1 MRIIVP
7 RSGSSVRRLS
17 WEDVVGVDRP
27 QKTAMLIARNIVGR
41 ISRDGLAVGDRL
53 QPERVMLEE
62 FGVGRGTLRESLRF
76 LELQGVIS
84 LKPGPGGGPII
95 EKPDAA
101 NLATTLVL
109 LMQFEN
115 AHFRSIV
122 EARQGLEPLM
132 ASLASERMTDDQLA
146 ELEGTVVRMGDNLDN
161 IETFLETNKRFHDV
175 IAWASGNSLYGFL
188 VDALLG
194 IMDGTALG
202 VDYPKHRRSAILKA
216 HTKIYEA
223 LAKHDRSLSEE
234 SMANHIREMQR
245 YLERKFP
252 AAMDQPITWDLIT

>member
-1 MRIIVP
+1 M
-7 RSGSSVRRLS
+7 
-17 WEDVVGVDRP
+17 DRP

-41 ISRDGLAVGDRL
+41 INRDGLTAGDRL

-95 EKPDAA
+95 EKPDAS

-109 LMQFEN
+109 LMQFER
-115 AHFRSIV
+115 AQFRSII

-132 ASLASERMTDDQLA
+132 ASLASERMSDDQLA
-146 ELEGTVVRMGDNLDN
+146 ALEETVTQMRDNLDDQV
-161 IETFLETNKRFHDV
+161 IFLDTNKRFHDV

-202 VDYPKHRRSAILKA
+202 VDYPRHRRSAVLKA
-216 HTKIYEA
+216 HTTIYEA
-223 LAKHDRSLSEE
+223 LAGHDTAASEE
-234 SMANHIREMQR
+234 AMATHIREMKR